1 MKNGNILYYT
11 KENNVK
17 DNNFKLKSQGLFYT
31 FIAVILTR
39 PFVMYKSISEGGEG
53 TLTAECLQVLILIKI
68 IPFCYTELWS
78 SYTISSP
85 NKHHHSLIII
95 SQSSERWNIL
105 IEGFIMN
112 DTDTLKAAFGVSNR
126 DGRTIF
132 NISPSR
138 IAFHRIAFHW
148 LLQPFSKPTEN
159 AALSTDQ
166 ARYHQI

>member
-68 IPFCYTELWS
+68 IQFYYTKL
-78 SYTISSP
+78 
-85 NKHHHSLIII
+85 
-95 SQSSERWNIL
+95 
-105 IEGFIMN
+105 
-112 DTDTLKAAFGVSNR
+112 
-126 DGRTIF
+126 
-132 NISPSR
+132 
-138 IAFHRIAFHW
+138 
-148 LLQPFSKPTEN
+148 
-159 AALSTDQ
+159 
-166 ARYHQI
+166 